1 MAALKSLVSLSS
13 KVAVLLVL
21 LMALGVQTQI
31 VQAQT
36 CAASLNNLNMCTPFV
51 LPGAA
56 NTSPS
61 PACCGALQAVP
72 NDCLCSTLRIVA
84 RLPAQCNLPSRS
96 CGNSSCSQFMNSFP
110 ENAFN

>member
-1 MAALKSLVSLSS
+1 MAALKSLVSVSS
-13 KVAVLLVL
+13 QVAVLLVL
-21 LMALGVQTQI
+21 LMALAVQTQTA
-31 VQAQT
+31 QAQT
-36 CAASLNNLNMCTPFV
+36 CAASLNNLNVCTPFV

-96 CGNSSCSQFMNSFP
+96 SCGNSSCCQFNSFH
-110 ENAFN
+110 AV